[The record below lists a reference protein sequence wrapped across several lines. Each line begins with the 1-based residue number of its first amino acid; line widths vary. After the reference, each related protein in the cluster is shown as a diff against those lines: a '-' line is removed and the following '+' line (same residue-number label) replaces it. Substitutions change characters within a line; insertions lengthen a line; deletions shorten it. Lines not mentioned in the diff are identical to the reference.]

1 MARARLRGKKRFA
14 LKMRLLKPEV
24 RKEIEGAQAANARDM
39 ADLARK
45 WAPVGD
51 YAGGGAL
58 RDSTKAIGESEGP
71 VIRWRVVSGD
81 AEAFYARF
89 VEFGTAPSTVG
100 QRVTNASGRSRKA
113 GRTHP
118 GTPAQPYFF
127 PAYRAL
133 RKRMRGRLSRAF
145 SRAKRKV
152 FR

>member
-14 LKMRLLKPEV
+14 LKMNRLKPEV

-39 ADLARK
+39 ANLVRK

-58 RDSTKAIGESEGP
+58 RDSTQAIGESDGA
-71 VIRWRVVSGD
+71 VIRWKVVSGNE
-81 AEAFYARF
+81 EAFYARF
-89 VEFGTAPSTVG
+89 VEFGTAPSTIG
-100 QRVTNASGRSRKA
+100 QRVTNASGRKRKA
-113 GRTHP
+113 KRTHP
-118 GTPAQPYFF
+118 GNAPQPYFF

-145 SRAKRKV
+145 GRAKRKV